1 MINKALAFM
10 ADICGLK
17 AEGERGYDA
26 LIAAMDQLIE

>member
-17 AEGERGYDA
+17 AEDRVFDYMSPWENVK
-26 LIAAMDQLIE
+26 QS